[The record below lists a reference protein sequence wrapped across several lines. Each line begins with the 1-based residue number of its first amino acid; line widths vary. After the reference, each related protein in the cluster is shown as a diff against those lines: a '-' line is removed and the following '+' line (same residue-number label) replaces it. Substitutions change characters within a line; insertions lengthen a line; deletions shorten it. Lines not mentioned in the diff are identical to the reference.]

1 MSRSTSEEISPSES
15 DGNEQETRAGDTRVE
30 GGCADAEQPGPPPD
44 LSETGQAGTGNESG
58 PGDRDSSEGL
68 PGTED
73 SGSDLEV
80 SHEEGDASPEE
91 GEAPQDDD
99 SLVQLENARAEA
111 ADNYDR
117 YLRAAAELDNF
128 RKRAVRMRA
137 ESREETLRDLLLQIA
152 PLMDNMRRA
161 LVQEGAEAQSL
172 KQGIELILTQFQTIL
187 NGYGLEE
194 IEAVGKPFDPN
205 LHEAMLQVV
214 SPDCE
219 PGTVLEEME
228 KGYRLREKV
237 LRPARVVVSKAP
249 ADEGD
254 SEDSGEE

>member
-1 MSRSTSEEISPSES
+1 MNRFTSEETSPSDS
-15 DGNEQETRAGDTRVE
+15 DGSEQETRAEGGSAAGESPSTGDT
-30 GGCADAEQPGPPPD
+30 PD
-44 LSETGQAGTGNESG
+44 LSETASTDLGDGAG
-58 PGDRDSSEGL
+58 PGDRAGPEDL
-68 PGTED
+68 TERQD
-73 SGSDLEV
+73 RGS
-80 SHEEGDASPEE
+80 EGDAPAEE
-91 GEAPQDDD
+91 EETTPDDE
-99 SLVQLENARAEA
+99 SLVELEKARAEA

-161 LVQEGAEAQSL
+161 LAQEAAEAQSL
-172 KQGIELILTQFQTIL
+172 KQGVELILSQFQTIL

-194 IEAVGKPFDPN
+194 IEAAGKPFDPN
-205 LHEAMLQVV
+205 LHEAMLEVE
-214 SPDCE
+214 SADCE

-237 LRPARVVVSKAP
+237 LRPARVVVGKAP
-249 ADEGD
+249 AKKGE
-254 SEDSGEE
+254 SEESGEK

>member
-1 MSRSTSEEISPSES
+1 MNRFTSEETSPSDS
-15 DGNEQETRAGDTRVE
+15 GGSEQETRAEGGPAAGESPSTGDT
-30 GGCADAEQPGPPPD
+30 PD
-44 LSETGQAGTGNESG
+44 LSKPAQSDPRDGAGL
-58 PGDRDSSEGL
+58 GDR
-68 PGTED
+68 T
-73 SGSDLEV
+73 
-80 SHEEGDASPEE
+80 SPEDLTEPQDRGSE
-91 GEAPQDDD
+91 GEAPAEEEEATPGYEP
-99 SLVQLENARAEA
+99 LVELEKARAEA

-161 LVQEGAEAQSL
+161 LAQEAAEAQSL
-172 KQGIELILTQFQTIL
+172 KQGVELILSQFQKIL

-194 IEAVGKPFDPN
+194 IEAAGKPFDPN
-205 LHEAMLQVV
+205 LHEAMLEVE
-214 SPDCE
+214 SADCE

-237 LRPARVVVSKAP
+237 LRPARVVVGKAP
-249 ADEGD
+249 E
-254 SEDSGEE
+254 EKGEK

>member
-1 MSRSTSEEISPSES
+1 MSRFTSEETSPSDSETS
-15 DGNEQETRAGDTRVE
+15 EQKIRAE
-30 GGCADAEQPGPPPD
+30 GGPAAGESPSTGDPPD
-44 LSETGQAGTGNESG
+44 LSETAQSDPGDGAG
-58 PGDRDSSEGL
+58 PGDRTELQDHGSEGEA
-68 PGTED
+68 PA
-73 SGSDLEV
+73 
-80 SHEEGDASPEE
+80 EEEEAPREE
-91 GEAPQDDD
+91 GEATPGYEP
-99 SLVQLENARAEA
+99 LVELEKARAEA

-161 LVQEGAEAQSL
+161 LAQEAAEAQSL
-172 KQGIELILTQFQTIL
+172 KQGVELILSQFQTIL

-194 IEAVGKPFDPN
+194 IEAAGKPFDPN
-205 LHEAMLQVV
+205 LHEAMLEVE
-214 SPDCE
+214 SADCE

-237 LRPARVVVSKAP
+237 LRPARVVVGKAP
-249 ADEGD
+249 AEKGE
-254 SEDSGEE
+254 SEESGEK

>member
-1 MSRSTSEEISPSES
+1 MSRFTSEETSPSDS
-15 DGNEQETRAGDTRVE
+15 DGSEQETREE
-30 GGCADAEQPGPPPD
+30 GGPD
-44 LSETGQAGTGNESG
+44 LSETGQVATSDETGPEERTSPQDLTEPQH
-58 PGDRDSSEGL
+58 PGSEG
-68 PGTED
+68 E
-73 SGSDLEV
+73 
-80 SHEEGDASPEE
+80 SPSEE
-91 GEAPQDDD
+91 GEVTPDDD
-99 SLVQLENARAEA
+99 PLVQLEKARAEA

-161 LVQEGAEAQSL
+161 LAQEAAEAQSL
-172 KQGIELILTQFQTIL
+172 KQGVELILSQFQTIL

-194 IEAVGKPFDPN
+194 IEAVGTPFDPN
-205 LHEAMLQVV
+205 LHEAMLEVE
-214 SPDCE
+214 SADFE

-237 LRPARVVVSKAP
+237 LRPARVVVGKAP
-249 ADEGD
+249 E
-254 SEDSGEE
+254 EKGEK